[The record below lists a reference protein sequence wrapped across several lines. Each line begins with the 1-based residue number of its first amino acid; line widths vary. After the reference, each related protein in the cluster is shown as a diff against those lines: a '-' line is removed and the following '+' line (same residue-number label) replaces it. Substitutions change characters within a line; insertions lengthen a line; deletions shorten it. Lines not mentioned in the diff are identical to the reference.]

1 MRVNSETLRMSAELE
16 MRESRIA
23 FFTMPEKKFSA
34 RAWRVIV
41 LMEG

>member
-1 MRVNSETLRMSAELE
+1 MRVNSETLRMSLKLE
-16 MRESRIA
+16 MRGSRIA
-23 FFTMPEKKFSA
+23 CFTMLEQKISA